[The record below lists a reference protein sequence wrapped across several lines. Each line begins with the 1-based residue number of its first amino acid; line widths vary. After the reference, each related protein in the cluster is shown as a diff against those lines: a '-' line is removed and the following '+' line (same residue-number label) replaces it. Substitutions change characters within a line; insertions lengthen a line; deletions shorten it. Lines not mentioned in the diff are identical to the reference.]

1 MKKKNALRY
10 SAGYVTRSVKKE
22 IAKSSH
28 PLKDDIVWCIDDMTG
43 CDEDLDIDSSDWIT
57 LIDRGGLTCV
67 NNITFELF
75 QVMEIEFH
83 EHLKLPLPEN
93 FRSIVA
99 SAIVNNEDV
108 LFFWDIISTEW
119 EEEVSRIL
127 INKIIEKWV
136 TIRGF
141 LSASSWLEK
150 YKKATKTS
158 TQKSKGIRKKLI

>member
-1 MKKKNALRY
+1 M
-10 SAGYVTRSVKKE
+10 
-22 IAKSSH
+22 
-28 PLKDDIVWCIDDMTG
+28 
-43 CDEDLDIDSSDWIT
+43 
-57 LIDRGGLTCV
+57 

-75 QVMEIEFH
+75 QAMEIKFH

-93 FRSIVA
+93 FRSTVA

-127 INKIIEKWV
+127 INKTIEKWV

-141 LSASSWLEK
+141 SSASSWLEK

>member
-1 MKKKNALRY
+1 
-10 SAGYVTRSVKKE
+10 
-22 IAKSSH
+22 
-28 PLKDDIVWCIDDMTG
+28 MTG
-43 CDEDLDIDSSDWIT
+43 CDEDLDIDSSDWIM

-75 QVMEIEFH
+75 QAMEIEFH

-127 INKIIEKWV
+127 INKM
-136 TIRGF
+136 GYH
-141 LSASSWLEK
+141 S
-150 YKKATKTS
+150 
-158 TQKSKGIRKKLI
+158 